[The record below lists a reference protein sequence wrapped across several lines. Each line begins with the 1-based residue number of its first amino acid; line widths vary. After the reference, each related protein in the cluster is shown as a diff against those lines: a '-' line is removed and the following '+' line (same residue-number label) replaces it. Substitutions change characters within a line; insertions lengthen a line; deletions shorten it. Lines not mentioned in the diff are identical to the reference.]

1 MKINA
6 VATFP
11 KIKDGIPRVAE
22 ELLKGLST
30 KEHVNSIW
38 LITWPDLN
46 FVSPSLLANKKM
58 HLFAARKYPSLRTL
72 VKLIKLYK
80 QGDSLLFLAP
90 PWRVFDPSQA
100 LWLFLLI
107 KYGFLPQSNWIQVLY
122 DFIPYVCPEDDGG
135 EKRAKRLFN
144 AFKRLFVD
152 VPAAYVAVSEAT
164 KRDAMRFWGLSA
176 NSVTVIHQ
184 GSFIAPKV
192 PRIRFGSKKILIVS
206 DISPRKNHLRLIK
219 AFELVHRDNPGNDAE
234 LVIAGSL
241 RRDIP
246 EFESTLQDIRR
257 RNEAIKIT
265 LRGYLTD
272 SEILSLYNEADIF
285 VYPSL
290 YEGFGLPVL
299 EAMACG
305 CPVIASNVSA
315 LPEVVGEAGLLVD
328 PYDVEALAH
337 AMSTV
342 LQDDELKMEM
352 SRKSIAQA
360 QKFSWEKA
368 SAEMLAVCEE
378 VAERARAPID

>member
-6 VATFP
+6 IATFP

-22 ELLKGLST
+22 ELLKGLSA
-30 KEHVNSIW
+30 KEQVDSIW
-38 LITWPDLN
+38 LIVWQDLN
-46 FVSPSLLANKKM
+46 FVSPSLLGNRKM
-58 HLFAARKYPSLRTL
+58 HLFAARKYPSLRAL

-80 QGDSLLFLAP
+80 EGDFLLFLAP

-107 KYGFLPQSNWIQVLY
+107 KYGFLPRSNWVQVLY

-135 EKRAKRLFN
+135 EKRAKRLFD
-144 AFKRLFVD
+144 AFKRLFAD
-152 VPAAYVAVSEAT
+152 VPARYIAVSEST
-164 KRDAMRFWGLSA
+164 KRDAMRFWGLPA
-176 NSVTVIHQ
+176 NRITVVHQ
-184 GSFIAPKV
+184 GSFIATRL
-192 PRIRFGSKKILIVS
+192 PRTHFGSKKILVVS

-219 AFELVHRDNPGNDAE
+219 AFELVHRDNQYNDAE
-234 LVIAGSL
+234 LVIAGSV
-241 RRDIP
+241 RRDVP

-257 RNEAIKIT
+257 SNEAIKIT

-272 SEILSLYNEADIF
+272 SEILSLYSEADIF

-315 LPEVVGEAGLLVD
+315 LPEVVGNAGLLVD

-342 LQDDELKMEM
+342 LEDDELKIEM
-352 SRKSIAQA
+352 SRKGIAQA
-360 QKFSWEKA
+360 QKFSWDKA
-368 SAEMLAVCEE
+368 TAEMLAVCEE
-378 VAERARAPID
+378 VAEAREQR